1 MLPWESPSHKMQ
13 AVLSHQKDGGEGV
26 IVPGVP
32 SVDRGNWE
40 REHDIFL
47 SICQILDQPVPGHHV
62 SSSARKKGINEKKT
76 KQMAGSLP
84 F

>member
-1 MLPWESPSHKMQ
+1 MQ
-13 AVLSHQKDGGEGV
+13 AVLGHEKDGGGGGGGGGGGVGGV

-40 REHDIFL
+40 RELDIFL
-47 SICQILDQPVPGHHV
+47 SIYQILDQPVPGHHV
-62 SSSARKKGINEKKT
+62 SSSARKKEINEKKT